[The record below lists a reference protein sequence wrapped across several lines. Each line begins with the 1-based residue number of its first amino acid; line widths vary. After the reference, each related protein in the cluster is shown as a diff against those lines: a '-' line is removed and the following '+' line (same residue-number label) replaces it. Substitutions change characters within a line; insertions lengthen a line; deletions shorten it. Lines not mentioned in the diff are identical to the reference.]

1 MQNYLLEK
9 RLDSEVSEIIFN
21 MGNLLKLLDNQI
33 IQNEPL
39 DDEVF
44 VSRFDYINRIKYL
57 LMLSESIRLLQ
68 KANRYFTQGFSNLL
82 TPVNE
87 NVEIPTEVFI
97 PLIDKISKSIVKV
110 DTCIKVHNKIILSS
124 FKNVMDK
131 MGYHHVRIQYH
142 LSRIK

>member
-57 LMLSESIRLLQ
+57 LMLS
-68 KANRYFTQGFSNLL
+68 
-82 TPVNE
+82 
-87 NVEIPTEVFI
+87 
-97 PLIDKISKSIVKV
+97 KSIVKV
-110 DTCIKVHNKIILSS
+110 DTFIKVHNKIILSS